1 MRSLATKMEKLE
13 DRMGTVE
20 DKIET
25 VDTKVEESV
34 ELVGVV
40 KSRQQT
46 LMSEVRLIS
55 HFKVTAQ
62 SHVRHDGHD
71 SDLAVDG
78 HFLFSRGTPETD
90 ISCFLGEPR
99 KQTISK

>member
-13 DRMGTVE
+13 DR
-20 DKIET
+20 IET
-25 VDTKVEESV
+25 VETKVEESV

-62 SHVRHDGHD
+62 SYVRHDGHD
-71 SDLAVDG
+71 SDLLVDG
-78 HFLFSRGTPETD
+78 QFLHSRGTGNPGSRTD
-90 ISCFLGEPR
+90 ENLQLCSRGR
-99 KQTISK
+99 K